1 MSKDQYLN
9 YSTDDFILDDDFR
22 EIVSKSGPDDLNE
35 LINRFPEKKSEI
47 ILAAKLIRNMQPG
60 EFRQSD
66 IRKNELWQQ
75 IVEQRKQRNRFLY
88 LRYAA
93 SFLLLLGIGSMA
105 YFLIGQK
112 QSSQIATTT
121 ELPGNDAILILSDG
135 KAVAINSRQ
144 STVQFSSDGTGVLV
158 NDSSAIA
165 QTVSGEGFNQMIVP
179 YGKRSFIILSEGTKV
194 WLNSGS
200 KLIFPPAFKGKT
212 RDVTVEGEAFF
223 EIAHNAESPFYVN
236 TDAFR
241 MKVYGTKFN
250 VQAYRQDQG
259 YNVVLVEGK
268 VSLNPNS
275 DLQGQEVFLAPS
287 QKASII
293 KGDTKIDVITV
304 ENTDIYT
311 AWVNGYLTFSNEE
324 LADLLARVSRYYN
337 AEIEVEPNTNIET
350 IYGKLDLKDDL
361 ERVLDGIAFIS
372 KTSYIK
378 QGNKYIFKTN

>member
-1 MSKDQYLN
+1 MGKDQYSN

-22 EIVSKSGPDDLNE
+22 VIVSKSGSDDLNE
-35 LINRFPEKKSEI
+35 LINKLPEKKSEI

-66 IRKNELWQQ
+66 VMKKELWRQLIEQQ
-75 IVEQRKQRNRFLY
+75 NRRTRFIY

-112 QSSQIATTT
+112 QPSQIATTT
-121 ELPGNDAILILSDG
+121 EFPGNDAVLILSDG
-135 KAVAINSRQ
+135 KTVAINSRE
-144 STVQFSSDGTGVLV
+144 STVQYSSDGSGVLV
-158 NDSSAIA
+158 NDSSEIA
-165 QTVSGEGFNQMIVP
+165 QSVAGEGFNQMIVP
-179 YGKRSFIILSEGTKV
+179 YGKRSFITLSEGTKV

-200 KLIFPPAFKGKT
+200 KLIFPPVFKGN
-212 RDVTVEGEAFF
+212 RREVTIEGEAFF
-223 EIAHNAESPFYVN
+223 DIAHNAESPFYVN
-236 TDAFR
+236 TDAFSV
-241 MKVYGTKFN
+241 KVYGTKFN

-259 YNVVLVEGK
+259 YNIVLVEGK
-268 VSLNPNS
+268 VSMNS
-275 DLQGQEVFLAPS
+275 NRDLQAQEVFLAPS

-293 KGDTKIDVITV
+293 KGDDKIEVVTV
-304 ENTDIYT
+304 ESTDIYT

-324 LADLLARVSRYYN
+324 LADLLERVSRYYN
-337 AEIEVEPNTNIET
+337 AEIEIEPNANIET

>member
-60 EFRQSD
+60 EFQQSD
-66 IRKNELWQQ
+66 IRKKELWRQLIDQQ
-75 IVEQRKQRNRFLY
+75 NRKTRFLY

-212 RDVTVEGEAFF
+212 REVTVEGEAFF
-223 EIAHNAESPFYVN
+223 EIAHNAEIPFYVN

-275 DLQGQEVFLAPS
+275 DLQAQEVFLAPS

-293 KGDTKIDVITV
+293 KGDDKIEVVTV

-311 AWVNGYLTFSNEE
+311 AWVQGYLTFSNEE
-324 LADLLARVSRYYN
+324 LADLLERVSRYYN